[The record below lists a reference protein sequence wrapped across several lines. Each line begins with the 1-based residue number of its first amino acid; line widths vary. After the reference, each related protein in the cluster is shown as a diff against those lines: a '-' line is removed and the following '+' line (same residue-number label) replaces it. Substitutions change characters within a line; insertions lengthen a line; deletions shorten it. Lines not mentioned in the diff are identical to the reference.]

1 MRIRATN
8 AAPHVTDCSRAAP
21 ASSRAALI
29 LSAWARGCRPV
40 CHPLSATWPDRPAAE
55 RATRAASREPPPPRR
70 RRRRRRRR
78 HGRACHGRLP
88 ARLSRPVIVSGAR
101 LSRPH
106 LGSTA
111 RHRAGRQWRGASAV
125 GEECAAPS
133 APLQSA
139 PPPAPCS
146 MATGG
151 RRGGLLH
158 GTARHTARHGR
169 GASVTPITRPPAPAG
184 RPPVAGSDHELFDR
198 GRPLILDMARSRRCS
213 RARRVRHRCATPAQW
228 QRLRSAVADLRA
240 APGRPAGGRRLQQP
254 QGRSAGDHTVR
265 A

>member
-1 MRIRATN
+1 MCAILGHCHIVDTSVVKSPHVRIRATN

-111 RHRAGRQWRGASAV
+111 RHRPAVAQRVRSRRGMRRPV
-125 GEECAAPS
+125 R
-133 APLQSA
+133 
-139 PPPAPCS
+139 PAPVG
-146 MATGG
+146 ATAAGAVQYG
-151 RRGGLLH
+151 NRWAARRPAARH
-158 GTARHTARHGR
+158 GTAHGAARQGSLRHPHH
-169 GASVTPITRPPAPAG
+169 PATGAG
-184 RPPVAGSDHELFDR
+184 RPAAG
-198 GRPLILDMARSRRCS
+198 G
-213 RARRVRHRCATPAQW
+213 
-228 QRLRSAVADLRA
+228 RLRS
-240 APGRPAGGRRLQQP
+240 
-254 QGRSAGDHTVR
+254 
-265 A
+265 